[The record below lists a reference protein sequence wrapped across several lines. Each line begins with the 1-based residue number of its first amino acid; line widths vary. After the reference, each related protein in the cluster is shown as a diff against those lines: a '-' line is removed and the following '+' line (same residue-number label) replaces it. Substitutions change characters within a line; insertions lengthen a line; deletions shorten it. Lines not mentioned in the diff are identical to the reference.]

1 MQGGRRR
8 EGREKQS
15 SPNSGPALGDGE
27 GEDERA
33 GDRQAELKGNKMVAI
48 SRRRL
53 IAGAV
58 HPAAGVRDRC
68 RTPPAA

>member
-33 GDRQAELKGNKMVAI
+33 GATEAELKGNKMVAI

-53 IAGAV
+53 IAGAARPTV
-58 HPAAGVRDRC
+58 GACSRSRA
-68 RTPPAA
+68 PPVA

>member
-33 GDRQAELKGNKMVAI
+33 GDRQAELKGNKMVA
-48 SRRRL
+48 SSL
-53 IAGAV
+53 AGV
-58 HPAAGVRDRC
+58 GHPAAGAWGRC
-68 RTPPAA
+68 WAPAAA